1 LTSEKCHSYCE
12 NVKNITV
19 SVNDEV
25 YRKARR
31 KAAEHNTSVSRLV
44 ADYLRLL
51 GKEDELRAERTSR
64 LEELFA
70 AQDRKRQKKGVGRLK
85 REEIYGRN
93 LR

>member
-1 LTSEKCHSYCE
+1 M
-12 NVKNITV
+12 KNITV
-19 SVNDEV
+19 TVNDDV

-70 AQDRKRQKKGVGRLK
+70 TQDRKRQKKGVGRFK
-85 REEIYGRN
+85 REEIYAPNVR
-93 LR
+93 

>member
-1 LTSEKCHSYCE
+1 
-12 NVKNITV
+12 VKNITI
-19 SVNDEV
+19 SVDEEV
-25 YRKARR
+25 YRRARR

-51 GKEDELRAERTSR
+51 GKEEELRSERTKR

-70 AQDRKRQKKGVGRLK
+70 RQDRKRTKRGVGRLK
-85 REEIYGRN
+85 REEIYGRG

>member
-1 LTSEKCHSYCE
+1 M
-12 NVKNITV
+12 KNITI
-19 SVNDEV
+19 SVDEAV
-25 YRKARR
+25 YRRARR

-51 GKEDELRAERTSR
+51 GKEEELRSERIKR

-70 AQDRKRQKKGVGRLK
+70 TQDRKRTKRGVGRLK
-85 REEIYGRN
+85 REEIYGRG